1 MKNMKNK
8 LRPKTARPATPSPIT
23 TPPPKATLSAFGRL
37 VLAAWVVRLLASVAI
52 LIPILPA
59 NPENIAPTTKAGII
73 SQLVVSTKSDIPK
86 SAAEAINT
94 KKNNNLYSA
103 FKNAKAPFL
112 IAELIETIFSLPGSC
127 FWPILL

>member
-1 MKNMKNK
+1 M
-8 LRPKTARPATPSPIT
+8 
-23 TPPPKATLSAFGRL
+23 
-37 VLAAWVVRLLASVAI
+37 
-52 LIPILPA
+52 PA

-103 FKNAKAPFL
+103 FKNARAPFL
-112 IAELIETIFSLPGSC
+112 IAELIAVSYTHLKLPTKA
-127 FWPILL
+127 